1 MDLTDVMYFILN
13 TDTLTDA
20 IWVDFLANL
29 NFFDAILAFSYNEMS
44 NSKIM
49 VHAFLQTP
57 CIA

>member
-1 MDLTDVMYFILN
+1 MYFILN